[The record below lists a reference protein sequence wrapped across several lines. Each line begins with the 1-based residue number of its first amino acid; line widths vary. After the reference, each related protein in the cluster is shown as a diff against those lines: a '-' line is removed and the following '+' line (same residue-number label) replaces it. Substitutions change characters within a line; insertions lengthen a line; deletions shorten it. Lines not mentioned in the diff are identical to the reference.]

1 MATIEEI
8 LTVLNNSKQVNE
20 LPELSGIASGDLVA
34 VWKAA
39 NDRLEY
45 YPATSL
51 TNQSFSFSINAI
63 SLGVGTSVALNKLD
77 VEYSGSAVTKILFDS
92 VFTQYLQGFS
102 ALTADYTFVLQ
113 LYNSTKLKTH
123 IAEITS
129 IAYSDGTNTHSLVEL
144 KNTIDPTSFA
154 VNDVLQVQ
162 ISVAKKQ
169 LNEKIYIE
177 GNAFDYV
184 PIVGNDGSTFQAGDF
199 ALNGRRS
206 STIFWDKARY
216 VSGDAAL
223 FASWEVMDRT
233 I

>member
-8 LTVLNNSKQVNE
+8 LTIFNNSKQTNE
-20 LPELSGIASGDLVA
+20 LPTLPSIQAGSLVA
-34 VWKAA
+34 IWNPA
-39 NDRLEY
+39 NDRSEW

-63 SLGVGTSVALNKLD
+63 SLGIGTSVALNKLD

-123 IAEITS
+123 IAEVTS
-129 IAYSDGTNTHSLVEL
+129 IAYSDGTNTYSLVEL

-162 ISVAKKQ
+162 ISASKK
-169 LNEKIYIE
+169 ESASFFVE
-177 GNAFDYV
+177 GSRFTYR
-184 PIVGNDGSTFQAGDF
+184 PILGNDGSSFQAGDII
-199 ALNGRRS
+199 LNGWRDQN
-206 STIFWDKARY
+206 TFWKEAEY
-216 VSGDAAL
+216 VSGNGAFFSA
-223 FASWEVMDRT
+223 WNK
-233 I
+233 IQ

>member
-162 ISVAKKQ
+162 ISVAKK
-169 LNEKIYIE
+169 ESTAFVVE
-177 GNAFDYV
+177 GSEFTYR
-184 PIVGNDGSTFQAGDF
+184 PIIGNDGSSFQAGDLI
-199 ALNGRRS
+199 LNGWRS
-206 STIFWDKARY
+206 QNVFWKEAEY
-216 VSGDAAL
+216 VSGDGAFFAA
-223 FASWEVMDRT
+223 WNQ
-233 I
+233 IQ

>member
-8 LTVLNNSKQVNE
+8 LTRFNNSKQINE
-20 LPELSGIASGDLVA
+20 LPTLPSIQAGSLV
-34 VWKAA
+34 VIWNPA
-39 NDRLEY
+39 NDRSEW

-63 SLGVGTSVALNKLD
+63 SLGIGTSVALNKLD

-123 IAEITS
+123 IAEVTS
-129 IAYSDGTNTHSLVEL
+129 IAYSDGTNTYSLVEL

-154 VNDVLQVQ
+154 VDDVLQVQ
-162 ISVAKKQ
+162 ISVAKKL

-184 PIVGNDGSTFQAGDF
+184 PIKGSDGSTFQAGDLAF
-199 ALNGRRS
+199 NGWRDQN
-206 STIFWDKARY
+206 TLWGKARY
-216 VSGDAAL
+216 VSGDGAL
-223 FASWEVMDRT
+223 FSSWVVVRKG
-233 I
+233 

>member
-1 MATIEEI
+1 MTTLEEV
-8 LTVLNNSKQVNE
+8 LTLLNNSKQINK
-20 LPELSGIASGDLVA
+20 LPTLSSVSPGDLIA

-39 NDRLEY
+39 NNRSEW
-45 YPATSL
+45 YPATAL

-63 SLGVGTSVALNKLD
+63 SLSIGTSVGLNKLD

-102 ALTADYTFVLQ
+102 ALTADYTFILQ

-129 IAYSDGTNTHSLVEL
+129 IAYSSGANTHSLVGL

-162 ISVAKKQ
+162 ISATKKQ
-169 LNEKIYIE
+169 ASSKILIE

-184 PIVGNDGSTFQAGDF
+184 PILRNDGSTDFRAGDIIV
-199 ALNGRRS
+199 NGWRDQN
-206 STIFWDKARY
+206 TFWKEAQY
-216 VSGDAAL
+216 VSGDGGFFPAW
-223 FASWEVMDRT
+223 SQT
-233 I
+233 Q